1 MSSVP
6 GIWRN
11 GIGRSW
17 VVEAPGTEGLIVE
30 DLQKRYADGTL
41 IGPLSFRTAPGEF
54 FSLLGPSGCGKT
66 TTLKCIAGI
75 ETPTA
80 GRVRLGDLQLDTLP
94 ANKRPVGIVFQNL
107 ALFPHL
113 TVGGNIAFGLRL
125 RKLDAPAIQRAVREI
140 AEQVEVSDLLDRLP
154 SEISGGQQQRVA
166 VARSL
171 VLKPRL
177 LLLDEPLSALDAKLR
192 LTLRAQLK
200 ELQRRAGI
208 TFVYVTHDQAE
219 ALSMSDRV
227 AVFNTGRIEQIG
239 KPVEVYGRP
248 ASRFVAEFVG
258 EGTFLEADGEGR
270 LQMQGGG
277 ALNLRG
283 VSRIRKGA
291 AVFVRPEAIVVEPS
305 ERTVE
310 SFTIRQILYEGA
322 ATKLVIEGPG
332 GGRVAAL
339 LSGSAGPTAFEVG
352 SPVVLFARI
361 EEVIA
366 MERQ

>member
-1 MSSVP
+1 M
-6 GIWRN
+6 
-11 GIGRSW
+11 
-17 VVEAPGTEGLIVE
+17 VEEAIGTEGLIVE
-30 DLQKRYADGTL
+30 GLQKRYADGTL
-41 IGPLSFRTAPGEF
+41 IGPLSFRTASGEF

-75 ETPTA
+75 DTPTA
-80 GRVRLGDLQLDTLP
+80 GVVRLGDIDLLTLP

-113 TVGGNIAFGLRL
+113 TAYGNIAFGLRL
-125 RKLDAPAIQRAVREI
+125 RKFERAAIDRAVREI

-154 SEISGGQQQRVA
+154 AEISGGQQQRVA

-171 VLKPRL
+171 VLRPRL

-192 LTLRAQLK
+192 QNLRAQLK

-239 KPVEVYGRP
+239 RPVEVYGRP
-248 ASRFVAEFVG
+248 STRFVAEFVG
-258 EGTFLEADGEGR
+258 EGTFLTADGDGGLRVE
-270 LQMQGGG
+270 GGG
-277 ALNLRG
+277 LVHITG
-283 VSRIRKGA
+283 HSTIRSGA
-291 AVFVRPEAIVVEPS
+291 IVFARPEAI
-305 ERTVE
+305 
-310 SFTIRQILYEGA
+310 TIEAAPKAPEGLIVRQVLYEGA
-322 ATKLVIEGPG
+322 ATRLVIEGPG

-339 LSGSAGPTAFEVG
+339 LPGSAGSSAFEVG
-352 SPVVLFARI
+352 AAVRLFARG
-361 EEVIA
+361 EDVIP
-366 MERQ
+366 MEGS